1 MRNCVNK
8 FNNLD
13 KIDKFLG
20 GYKLPKLTQEEVENL
35 NRAITSKEVEFV
47 IKNRHSEKHRP
58 RCLIFKDE

>member
-1 MRNCVNK
+1 MRDCVNK

-35 NRAITSKEVEFV
+35 NRSITHKEVEFV
-47 IKNRHSEKHRP
+47 IKNLHFRP